1 LNLTDTIDLVEL
13 MVVILGAIGLTISL
27 IMVAYI
33 QGDRRVVRKS
43 GTNGISKRLTNA
55 DLRNELS
62 RTYKFLCF
70 VAIGLMSMLI
80 QPHLRESGR
89 IVGDILKW
97 MLISWEVIAVVNSL
111 HAYVD
116 RKHYVD
122 YLRGQDE
129 AKRAAAIAQL
139 QKRVEE
145 AAK

>member
-1 LNLTDTIDLVEL
+1 MNLSSTIDLIEL
-13 MVVILGAIGLTISL
+13 VVVIVGIIGLTISL

-33 QGDRRVVRKS
+33 QGDRRNVRKS

-62 RTYKFLCF
+62 RTYKLLCF
-70 VAIGLMSMLI
+70 VIIGLLSMLI
-80 QPHLRESGR
+80 QPPIRESGR
-89 IVGDILKW
+89 VVGDILKW
-97 MLISWEVIAVVNSL
+97 MLISWELIAVANSL